1 MIQDFSPTVLR
12 LMAARL
18 ARSLAQG
25 ALVTDFAL
33 YTRTLGWSATR
44 LGLVFALAIG
54 FSVVLTAGVGPAS
67 DRFGRRQFLL
77 VYEILSVATAIIAL
91 EQTNFL
97 PLAVAAILGGFGRGA
112 NGAAGPFAPAEQSW
126 MSVLIAPK
134 QLGAVLSLNASLG
147 FFGMAAGALV
157 AGLIGPVRAMFWLPL
172 GAGLIAFL
180 LVWLSPDPQRLVA
193 RFTGPAQQ
201 AEAATARV
209 ERGLLWRLAGLN
221 LLNGTG
227 IGMVGPFM
235 SWWFAARFGV
245 GAGAIGPSFAIGFV
259 AAGSASLIA
268 GRMTRR
274 YGTVRTVVVM
284 RALGLAS
291 LVAMPFM
298 PSFVA
303 AVLLYTLRSALNRG
317 TAGARQ
323 AVALGLVRGGRRGL
337 AASVNTL
344 STMAPRGIAPALAG
358 VLFAEGALVAPF
370 LIAGLFQGAYLVL
383 YPLAFSNHDQSRPS

>member
-1 MIQDFSPTVLR
+1 MIKDLAPTVLR

-18 ARSLAQG
+18 ARSIAQG

-33 YTRTLGWSATR
+33 YARTLGWSATR

-54 FSVVLTAGVGPAS
+54 FSVVLTAGIGPAS

-77 VYEILSVATAIIAL
+77 VYEILSVATSIIAL
-91 EQTNFL
+91 ESRIFL
-97 PLAVAAILGGFGRGA
+97 PLAVAAIIGGFGRGA

-134 QLGAVLSLNASLG
+134 QLGALLSLNASLG
-147 FFGMAAGALV
+147 FFGMAVGAVV
-157 AGLIGPVRAMFWLPL
+157 AGLIGPVQPIFWLPL
-172 GAGLIAFL
+172 GAGLIAFSL
-180 LVWLSPDPQRLVA
+180 LWLSPDPQRLVE

-245 GAGAIGPSFAIGFV
+245 GAGAIGPSFALGFI
-259 AAGSASLIA
+259 AAGSASMVA
-268 GRMTRR
+268 GRLTPR
-274 YGTVRTVVVM
+274 YGAVRTVVVM

-298 PSFVA
+298 PSFAA
-303 AVLLYTLRSALNRG
+303 AVLVYTLRSALNRG

-323 AVALGLVRGGRRGL
+323 AVALGLVRGKRRGL
-337 AASVNTL
+337 AASINTL
-344 STMAPRGIAPALAG
+344 STMAPRGIAPAFAG
-358 VLFAEGALVAPF
+358 ALFAEGALVAPF

-383 YPLAFSNHDQSRPS
+383 YPLAFSNHDQSRP

>member
-1 MIQDFSPTVLR
+1 VIQDFSPTVLR

-77 VYEILSVATAIIAL
+77 VYEILSVATSIIAL
-91 EQTNFL
+91 ERTAFL
-97 PLAVAAILGGFGRGA
+97 PLAVAAIIGGFGRGA

-147 FFGMAAGALV
+147 FFGMAVGAVV
-157 AGLIGPVRAMFWLPL
+157 AGVIGPVRAVFWLPL
-172 GAGLIAFL
+172 GAGLIAFSL
-180 LVWLSPDPQRLVA
+180 LWLSPDPQRLVA

-201 AEAATARV
+201 EEAATARV
-209 ERGLLWRLAGLN
+209 ERGLRRRLAGLN
-221 LLNGTG
+221 LLNGAG

-245 GAGAIGPSFAIGFV
+245 GAGAIGPSFAVGFV

-268 GRMTRR
+268 GRLTRR
-274 YGTVRTVVVM
+274 YGTVRTVVV
-284 RALGLAS
+284 
-291 LVAMPFM
+291 V
-298 PSFVA
+298 
-303 AVLLYTLRSALNRG
+303 
-317 TAGARQ
+317 
-323 AVALGLVRGGRRGL
+323 
-337 AASVNTL
+337 
-344 STMAPRGIAPALAG
+344 
-358 VLFAEGALVAPF
+358 
-370 LIAGLFQGAYLVL
+370 QG
-383 YPLAFSNHDQSRPS
+383 P